1 MVERKG
7 WQERHQETCRDC
19 IYRGYLGDGGPICEY
34 ILKTGC
40 KRPCPM
46 GAGCTVKQP
55 ERRAR
60 RVRTVSWDTQRAAQL
75 LDEGLG
81 DREVAD
87 MVGVPLTTLKSWKHR
102 TGRTGRREEKTEPG
116 PGEAD
121 THTHTH
127 TAGGVSRENRRSP

>member
-1 MVERKG
+1 M
-7 WQERHQETCRDC
+7 
-19 IYRGYLGDGGPICEY
+19 
-34 ILKTGC
+34 
-40 KRPCPM
+40 
-46 GAGCTVKQP
+46 
-55 ERRAR
+55 
-60 RVRTVSWDTQRAAQL
+60 RTVSWDTQRAAQL